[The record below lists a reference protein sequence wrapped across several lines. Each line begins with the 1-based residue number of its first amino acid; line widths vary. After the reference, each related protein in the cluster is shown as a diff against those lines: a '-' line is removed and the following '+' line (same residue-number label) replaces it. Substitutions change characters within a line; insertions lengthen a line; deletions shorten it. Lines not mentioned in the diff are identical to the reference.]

1 MVDIVEE
8 AKEVAAA
15 EAALVVMETVK
26 TVAQEVAN
34 VAEMVEVLFH
44 FQYLDH
50 LLIMQ
55 EEAEQ
60 AGLMVV
66 EDGVLVEEQ
75 ELAEEHKIQAQEVA
89 PAQAIEALAVDLVDM
104 FMVLAKAVA
113 VEMALLE

>member
-1 MVDIVEE
+1 MEDKVDLAELVAQEVQIQIRLQVAGQDMVHIVEE

-44 FQYLDH
+44 FQYLDQ

-55 EEAEQ
+55 VEAEQ

-89 PAQAIEALAVDLVDM
+89 PA
-104 FMVLAKAVA
+104 
-113 VEMALLE
+113 